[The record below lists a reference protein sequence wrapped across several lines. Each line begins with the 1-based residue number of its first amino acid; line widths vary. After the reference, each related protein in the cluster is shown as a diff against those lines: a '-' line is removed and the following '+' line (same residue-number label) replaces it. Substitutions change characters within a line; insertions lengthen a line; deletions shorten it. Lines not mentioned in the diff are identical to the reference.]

1 MEFGAGG
8 GNENVLKPMID
19 EHFPS
24 GPGVK
29 NLPFHSGNVDSI
41 LGQETRSHRPRGN
54 SACVPQLERS
64 WDAEMKDLACCN

>member
-29 NLPFHSGNVDSI
+29 NLPSDSGNVDSI
-41 LGQETRSHRPRGN
+41 LGQGTKTSQARG
-54 SACVPQLERS
+54 QLSLCTSIR
-64 WDAEMKDLACCN
+64 KKLGR